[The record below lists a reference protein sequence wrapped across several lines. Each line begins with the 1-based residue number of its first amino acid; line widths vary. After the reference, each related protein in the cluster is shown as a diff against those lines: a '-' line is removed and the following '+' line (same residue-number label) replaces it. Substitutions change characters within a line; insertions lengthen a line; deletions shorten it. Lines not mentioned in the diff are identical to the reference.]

1 MKREQ
6 VQSSLLEAFRGEFAG
21 QMAAV
26 RRDWDAYSPDAQ
38 TEMTGLPDLRRELHT
53 IKGSVRLLQL
63 PGLPER
69 VHALEELVM
78 GALKTRTKP
87 ERFLDELWD
96 LEEAV
101 ASALDDQE
109 TDGSEEVFGDSMEMK
124 AVTGR
129 PREASGTSAYELLL
143 ALDELLGMGEELAEG
158 LNENEAPST
167 QVVSASLTLLIERM
181 KAIREG
187 ARKMALVP
195 SYELFSGLPELA
207 RRVAVENAK
216 QVRVTVRVAPDQL
229 ERETVL
235 ALRPALIHLVGNA
248 VSHGTPGD
256 SGGLELDYRRR
267 DSFLELSVS
276 DHGGGL
282 NLERL
287 KSAVIGAGHL
297 DEAGWNELTVQERQ
311 QWIFFPGLSTRG
323 QADLTAGRGMGLSV
337 VAETAQRLNGT
348 VAVDSGPSGT
358 TFRLEIPAGWQMRSV
373 LRVTSG
379 GQELAVLSSELLAVS
394 DVKSSQGKMR
404 WLGELASVLGY
415 PAVPAKSH
423 YALLWKHDE
432 DESAAVGIDV
442 LGDFDEALVRP
453 LVGFSS
459 LDRAIIG
466 VTPTRGR
473 PVPVISLRALQEEG
487 REVPV
492 YSGGGVAEAAGPLL
506 LVVDDSVTTRTLV
519 SGILTSQGYRVL
531 VARDGLEGLET
542 SRSENVALVVSDYQ
556 MPNLDGLEFLEQFR
570 ADARTAD
577 VPFILLTSIDD
588 VATFEKASAL
598 GADRCLGKQN
608 FSQERLIGLV
618 EELL

>member
-1 MKREQ
+1 MKKDQ
-6 VQSSLLEAFRGEFAG
+6 VQNSLLEAFRGEFAG
-21 QMAAV
+21 QMATI
-26 RRDWDAYSPDAQ
+26 RRDWDAYSPEVP
-38 TEMTGLPDLRRELHT
+38 TGMSGLPELRRELHT
-53 IKGSVRLLQL
+53 VKGSVRLLQL

-87 ERFLDELWD
+87 ERFLDELWE

-101 ASALDDQE
+101 ASALNDREQ
-109 TDGSEEVFGDSMEMK
+109 DGAEEDSRDSAEIK
-124 AVTGR
+124 AVALR
-129 PREASGTSAYELLL
+129 SREAGGTSAYDLLL
-143 ALDELLGMGEELAEG
+143 ALDELLGMGEELVEELEG
-158 LNENEAPST
+158 LEPPST
-167 QVVSASLTLLIERM
+167 EVVSATLTLLVERM
-181 KAIREG
+181 KTLREG

-195 SYELFSGLPELA
+195 SHELFSGLPELA
-207 RRVAVENAK
+207 RRVAAESAK
-216 QVRVTVRVAPDQL
+216 EVRVTVRVAPDQL

-235 ALRPALIHLVGNA
+235 ALRPALVHLVGNA

-256 SGGLELDYRRR
+256 SGRLELGYRRR

-276 DHGGGL
+276 DQGGGL
-282 NLERL
+282 DLKRL
-287 KSAVIGAGHL
+287 KIAVIGAGHL
-297 DEAGWNELTVQERQ
+297 DEQGWNDLTDQQRQ

-337 VAETAQRLNGT
+337 VAETVQRLNGT
-348 VAVDSGPSGT
+348 VTVDSGASGT
-358 TFRLEIPAGWQMRSV
+358 TFRLEIPVGWQMRSV

-379 GQELAVLSSELLAVS
+379 GQELAVLSSELLAVGET
-394 DVKSSQGKMR
+394 KSTQGEIR
-404 WLGELASVLGY
+404 WLGALAGVLGY
-415 PAVPAKSH
+415 PAVSTRSP
-423 YALLWKHDE
+423 YALLWKQGE
-432 DESAAVGIDV
+432 DATAAVGIDS

-453 LVGFSS
+453 LVGFSG
-459 LDRAIIG
+459 LDKAIIG

-473 PVPVISLRALQEEG
+473 PVPVLSPWALQGKG
-487 REVPV
+487 REVPA
-492 YSGGGVAEAAGPLL
+492 SSEGAASEAMGPLL

-556 MPNLDGLEFLEQFR
+556 MPHLDGLEFLEQFR

-608 FSQERLIGLV
+608 FSQERLLGLV